1 MDKFQAD
8 TFYPVYA
15 GSMPWLIRGGCA
27 IALDNMEGQTHGER
41 RENCNE
47 TLERL
52 MQSLFLETGV
62 HHHGGAA
69 SPVFSSDRCYE
80 RIVRRVAEVAQDVM
94 GEREDLTAKGY
105 STDDEGELEPAEHW
119 HRCFDVVKMEWEA
132 VKRENPGLY
141 PWFRR
146 AGNEVD
152 NRKHLEDILQKLGD
166 TWRTR
171 DYLLNLMDSQDA
183 VRDSLEAEGVYD
195 LRPMA
200 LFMLAVVRAEE
211 LENEGI
217 RVTRAVRAKYGD
229 EQGLPQALEGL
240 LGGQRSVAWWL
251 RESEM
256 LADVDGTGEV
266 AGVGMD

>member
-1 MDKFQAD
+1 MQTRFTLFMLVQCLGLLEDGEAM
-8 TFYPVYA
+8 T
-15 GSMPWLIRGGCA
+15 
-27 IALDNMEGQTHGER
+27 LDNMEGQTHGER

-62 HHHGGAA
+62 HGGGA

-80 RIVRRVAEVAQDVM
+80 RIVRRVAGVAQDVM
-94 GEREDLTAKGY
+94 GGKNDTGLTGTGYNTED
-105 STDDEGELEPAEHW
+105 ELEPADHW
-119 HRCFDVVKMEWEA
+119 HGCFDVVKMEWEA
-132 VKRENPGLY
+132 VKRENPGLH

-171 DYLLNLMDSQDA
+171 DYLLNLMDSQDG

-211 LENEGI
+211 LETEGI
-217 RVTRAVRAKYGD
+217 KVTRAVRAKYGD
-229 EQGLPQALEGL
+229 EEGLPQALEGL

-256 LADVDGTGEV
+256 LAVDGG
-266 AGVGMD
+266 AGGDA